1 MSYNVTDSAKTDK
14 NQQVISMQWRATVY
28 ESLTQRQWNH
38 NELHFEWFI
47 HWEIMKQKLEK
58 GDFVLTFE
66 WMKKSIENGNGDSFS
81 FKWQVVEA
89 VLWHFFHDIKLYK
102 LG

>member
-1 MSYNVTDSAKTDK
+1 MSYNATNSAKIDK

-28 ESLTQRQWNH
+28 ESLTQKQWNH
-38 NELHFEWFI
+38 NESHFEWFTL
-47 HWEIMKQKLEK
+47 WEIMKQKLEK

-89 VLWHFFHDIKLYK
+89 SSIMTFFSWH
-102 LG
+102 